1 MSQLATGTTSGL
13 RLKARTN
20 SNVVC
25 TRPKPRIRNH
35 KASLLVHLCDVG
47 GLVSGAGNEPW
58 MSIQ

>member
-1 MSQLATGTTSGL
+1 MSQLACGTASGL

-25 TRPKPRIRNH
+25 ISPAPRIRNH
-35 KASLLVHLCDVG
+35 KASLLVHLRDVG